1 LDKKLKSHEA
11 KNNGPNETAPK
22 HQIEVCV
29 VNQVKTNAKETK
41 DHMKFSQSLK
51 VSQLLA
57 IRWSKPCSLQQYL
70 ENLVT
75 FLSVFQGLEVK
86 EEQGQL
92 ALLFPNLE
100 LLEQRLEDQ
109 SDPSTDSVLK
119 LKKAEQQV
127 FLKPAGRNQQKYGL
141 VLQGGDSL
149 SQETRELFESFG
161 SLEVEVRGRVEVAWW
176 DSKLCLLKALVR
188 VNQLPEKL
196 VPSILNF
203 QLRQRPGTRKL
214 QAGGRRELGGAC
226 RVFLTEEQ
234 LFSLD
239 WKMEKLYRDNTP
251 EKSLS
256 RQLTNFIKTVR

>member
-1 LDKKLKSHEA
+1 
-11 KNNGPNETAPK
+11 
-22 HQIEVCV
+22 
-29 VNQVKTNAKETK
+29 
-41 DHMKFSQSLK
+41 MKFSQSLQ
-51 VSQLLA
+51 VSQLLS

-75 FLSVFQGLEVK
+75 FLSVFQGLEVL

-92 ALLFPNLE
+92 VLLFPDLE
-100 LLEQRLEDQ
+100 LLEQRLAAQ
-109 SDPSTDSVLK
+109 SDTSTDSVLK

-127 FLKPAGRNQQKYGL
+127 FLKPAGTNQQKFGL
-141 VLQGGDSL
+141 VLQGGYSL
-149 SQETRELFESFG
+149 SQETRKLFESFG

-176 DSKLCLLKALVR
+176 DSKLSLLKALLR

-214 QAGGRRELGGAC
+214 QAGGRRELGGALAG

-239 WKMEKLYRDNTP
+239 WKTEKLYRDNTP